1 MVIISGLYTTYFN
14 TLQKLMPL
22 FIITIQNIYF
32 CQIAIKF
39 PPHLFSFSCL
49 NAAQGFDLL

>member
-14 TLQKLMPL
+14 TLQKLTPL
-22 FIITIQNIYF
+22 FIITIQNMYF
-32 CQIAIKF
+32 CQTAIKC